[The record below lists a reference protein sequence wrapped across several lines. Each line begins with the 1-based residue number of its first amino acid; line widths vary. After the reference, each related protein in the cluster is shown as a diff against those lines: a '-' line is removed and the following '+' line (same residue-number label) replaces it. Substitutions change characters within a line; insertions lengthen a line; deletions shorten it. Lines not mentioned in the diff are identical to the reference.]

1 MGHSFSPVS
10 FRDPAGF
17 VYSARGDLRR
27 QINQVY
33 REHYQ
38 QLVGSGL
45 YQELVTDRLL
55 IEHEEIEEE
64 ALEPAV
70 AFKVIRP
77 TRLDFISYPYEWS
90 FSQLKD
96 AALAA
101 LEVQRRAVLRGM
113 TLKDCS
119 VYNIQFHQGRPIFID
134 TLSFEIHREGEP
146 WTGYRQFC
154 EHFLA
159 PLALQSLTDNRLVQ
173 LSRAY
178 IDGIPLDLAARLLP
192 WKSKFRF
199 GLGVHIH
206 VHSALQRAKAGEVGP
221 TARPN
226 VNRRALLGLVD
237 SLESTVR
244 GLHWKPRAKGWANYY
259 DDNTY
264 TTDEFQHK
272 ARLVTEFLT
281 RTRSHTMWDLG
292 ANTGYFSHLAAEMG
306 LSTVA
311 FDYDPACVE
320 RMYLEVKK
328 RQETK
333 LLPLVLDLFNPSP
346 PSGWLNQE
354 RSSIFDRG
362 SPDLVLALAL
372 IHHLAF
378 TGNQPLENLADFFNR
393 LAPWLV
399 IEFVPETDPQS
410 QRLLAHRRGIHHPY
424 DRGRFEACFGKY
436 FDLIISEPVSQSGRT
451 LYLMRRRD
459 LGNDVA

>member
-1 MGHSFSPVS
+1 MGHSLSPVS

-17 VYSARGDLRR
+17 VYCTQGDLRR

-45 YQELVTDRLL
+45 YRELVAERLL
-55 IEHEEIEEE
+55 IEHEEIEAE

-70 AFKVIRP
+70 AYKVIRP
-77 TRLDFISYPYEWS
+77 TRLNFISYPYEWS

-96 AALAA
+96 AALVA
-101 LEVQRRAVLRGM
+101 LEVQRRAISRGM

-173 LSRAY
+173 LCRTN

-192 WKSKFRF
+192 WKSKLRF

-206 VHSALQRAKAGEVGP
+206 VHSALQRAKAAEAGP
-221 TARPN
+221 AVSRN

-264 TTDEFQHK
+264 KPDEFQHK
-272 ARLVTEFLT
+272 ARLVAEFLE
-281 RTRSHTMWDLG
+281 RTRSRTMWDLG

-306 LSTVA
+306 LSTIA

-328 RQETK
+328 RKETR

-354 RSSIFDRG
+354 RSSIFNRG
-362 SPDLVLALAL
+362 NPDLVLALAL
-372 IHHLAF
+372 VAPSRFHRQSTSRKPGGFFLSSGTLA
-378 TGNQPLENLADFFNR
+378 G
-393 LAPWLV
+393 
-399 IEFVPETDPQS
+399 
-410 QRLLAHRRGIHHPY
+410 H
-424 DRGRFEACFGKY
+424 
-436 FDLIISEPVSQSGRT
+436 
-451 LYLMRRRD
+451 
-459 LGNDVA
+459 